1 MDAFEEELPVARC
14 RLPSVGSFQWWEEG
28 DPDTLEVRCEG
39 DVLRGGGGGG
49 GGEGVKGRHF
59 NGDEVYKF
67 WWGVCIIE
75 VLCVTSQT

>member
-39 DVLRGGGGGG
+39 DVLRGGG
-49 GGEGVKGRHF
+49 EGVEGSSMGMKYTSSG
-59 NGDEVYKF
+59 
-67 WWGVCIIE
+67 GVCVHINIIE
-75 VLCVTSQT
+75 VLCVTSQP